1 MAKIGKYI
9 TGFGL
14 AIAAIGLIVGIS
26 PWTFSIYAWMYPEQS
41 RLEGLL
47 DGGPYPELPF
57 LFLVL
62 PLGLVVAL
70 VGFAVSKFAAFQMRQ
85 PQ

>member
-9 TGFGL
+9 TRFGL
-14 AIAAIGLIVGIS
+14 AIAAIGLIVGVS
-26 PWTFSIYAWMYPEQS
+26 PWTFSIYVWMYPEQS

-62 PLGLVVAL
+62 PLGLIIAL
-70 VGFAVSKFAAFQMRQ
+70 AGFAISKFVAFQRRQ
-85 PQ
+85 IQ